1 MSFRDKNVHE
11 TYSGTLI
18 KHFKIQRR
26 ARPNFAAF
34 FSVLKIEDQFNFYKL
49 LYLQY
54 DMYYFILV
62 S

>member
-1 MSFRDKNVHE
+1 MTEMINPDYLPRNFVVSR
-11 TYSGTLI
+11 
-18 KHFKIQRR
+18 IQRR

-34 FSVLKIEDQFNFYKL
+34 FSVLKIEDRFIFYKL

-62 S
+62 T